1 MGYSPWGRKE
11 SDTTEQLTLT
21 RKIRSNIVGGRTTSI
36 IFKIYTKSEEFK
48 DAENRVPIFKI
59 IKLWVRQLPIQPNML
74 QEKLEKVHYEHINH
88 SIH

>member
-11 SDTTEQLTLT
+11 SDTAEQLTLT
-21 RKIRSNIVGGRTTSI
+21 RKIRSNIVGARTTSI

-48 DAENRVPIFKI
+48 DAENRVLIFKI
-59 IKLWVRQLPIQPNML
+59 IKLWVRQVPIQPNML